1 MRILV
6 TGCTFLQ
13 VNPQRRV
20 IKKIDVPQ
28 SIVET
33 LIALGHD
40 VDWRL
45 VNVGEDLSGYDA
57 AFVCLAPITSTNA
70 RKGALGALWTLSEK
84 RNMPVAA
91 LFDDWQ
97 FPAVFN
103 GFRALKRNPEYLN
116 KIIWGERFF
125 FSETE
130 ETVAQHKD
138 ELVQTA
144 EELLGPAWKR
154 ILPVCPMY
162 RWGDREKVLAKMPDE
177 ISSVFALD
185 PSPTIYES
193 MSSVKYNGEKERAWI
208 MAALM
213 PHGEWLEKKEP
224 TWRVDLFGS
233 RKLKA
238 ERLKTEEDVIMQ
250 YHLRW
255 GALSPPYNHAGGG
268 WWRSRFLYSASAGT
282 VLVCDKGEGTPI
294 GPSYNLIIPKVEAL
308 SDAELGALAKQQQDE
323 LRPWLTSWTDWEN
336 DIQDIFVR
344 AKNLYNG
351 ALHV

>member
-33 LIALGHD
+33 LQSLGHE

-84 RNMPVAA
+84 RNIPVAA

-103 GFRALKRNPEYLN
+103 GFRALKRAPEYLH

-130 ETVAQHKD
+130 ETVRLHAD
-138 ELVQTA
+138 ELVETA
-144 EELLGPAWKR
+144 VSLLGPAWNR
-154 ILPVCPMY
+154 VLPVCPMY
-162 RWGDREKVLAKMPDE
+162 RWGDREKVISKMPDE
-177 ISSVFALD
+177 ITSVFALD
-185 PSPTIYES
+185 PSPTIYS
-193 MSSVKYNGEKERAWI
+193 SVASVKYEGEKERAWI

-213 PHGEWLEKKEP
+213 PHGEWLEKREP

-238 ERLKTEEDVIMQ
+238 ERLKTEEDVIIE
-250 YHLRW
+250 YYKRW
-255 GALSPPYNHAGGG
+255 GALSPPYSHAGGG
-268 WWRSRFLYSASAGT
+268 WWRSRFIYAASAGT
-282 VLVCDKGEGTPI
+282 VLVCDKGEGLPI
-294 GPSYNLIIPKVEAL
+294 GPSYNLVIPKVEAL
-308 SDAELGALAKQQQDE
+308 SDSELLALATQQRDE
-323 LRPWLTSWTDWEN
+323 LRPWLTTWQDWEF
-336 DIQDIFVR
+336 DVQDIFAQATKKFR
-344 AKNLYNG
+344 G
-351 ALHV
+351 ELHA